1 MKKIIYIFEA
11 FFLSTLMAFL
21 GLLSPATASNIGASV
36 GRFIGPKLA
45 ASRKADRNIARAMPE
60 LDKVQRKK
68 IIKDMWENLGR
79 VIAEYPHLEK
89 LAQSHTEIINTDIL
103 TPLLEKNTGLIFIGA
118 HLGNWEIKTAASLL
132 QQNIAVDISYRAL
145 NNPLSDKILMR
156 LRSLNGKI
164 KAHAK
169 SRTGGKAMMDTV
181 KSGGALGILIDQK
194 YREGIDVPFFD
205 LPAMTNPFFVQL
217 AQKYGAPVIPIRCER
232 LDGIQF
238 RLTVYEP
245 VITAGRTV
253 DDIMK
258 ETNALL
264 ERWIRERPEQWL
276 WLHRR
281 WKEGINDETL

>member
-1 MKKIIYIFEA
+1 MKKNIYILEA
-11 FFLSTLMAFL
+11 FFLSALMGFL

-60 LDKVQRKK
+60 LDEVQRKK

-89 LAQSHTEIINTDIL
+89 LAQNHTEIINTDIL
-103 TPLLEKNTGLIFIGA
+103 TPILEKNAGLIFIGA
-118 HLGNWEIKTAASLL
+118 HLGNWEINTAASLL

-194 YREGIDVPFFD
+194 YREGIDASFFG

-232 LDGIQF
+232 LDGTQF
-238 RLTVYEP
+238 RLTIYEP
-245 VITAGRTV
+245 IPTQGRAV
-253 DDIMK
+253 EDVLR
-258 ETNALL
+258 ETNTLL

-281 WKEGINDETL
+281 WKE